1 MILDTT
7 ALDGLLSNDRP
18 LVRLLKGRSPLHL
31 PAIVLGEYRFG
42 LMSSTRRE
50 RLEASLDGLEQTC
63 VVLAIDSATARHY
76 AVVRYEL
83 KQAGTPI
90 PANDLWI
97 AALVRQHGYPL
108 VTRDAHF
115 ANVSGIKRIGW

>member
-7 ALDGLLSNDRP
+7 ALDGLLANDRP
-18 LVRLLKGRSPLHL
+18 LVRILKGRTPLHL

-42 LMSSTRRE
+42 LKSSTQSE
-50 RLEASLDGLEQTC
+50 RLETSLDGLEHAC
-63 VVLAIDSATARHY
+63 VMLSVDSVTARHY
-76 AVVRYEL
+76 AAIRFEL